1 MLTPD
6 RPSMPQAGN
15 AKCLGGITGVFTTCQ
30 FAGFL
35 VLLLGT
41 AQKSLEE
48 NKRDFLRMDLC
59 WIFAHKADINL
70 ETTNSPTVIQMNS

>member
-6 RPSMPQAGN
+6 RSSVPQAGN

-35 VLLLGT
+35 FLLLGT

-48 NKRDFLRMDLC
+48 NKRVFSRTDLC
-59 WIFAHKADINL
+59 WIFAYKADINL
-70 ETTNSPTVIQMNS
+70 ETTNSPTAIKMNS